1 MSLTSYLAA
10 PPRDYKMITPSGVR
24 GKLRAVI
31 GQCKENVAYF
41 RRLLKIIFLRLCMFF
56 HVEFLCAWVSY

>member
-10 PPRDYKMITPSGVR
+10 PPRDYKMIAPSGVR

-31 GQCKENVAYF
+31 SQCKENVAYF
-41 RRLLKIIFLRLCMFF
+41 QLL
-56 HVEFLCAWVSY
+56 

>member
-10 PPRDYKMITPSGVR
+10 PPRDYEMITPSGVR

-31 GQCKENVAYF
+31 GQCKKCCLFSAAAEDDNSWALHVFSCGVF
-41 RRLLKIIFLRLCMFF
+41 RRLG
-56 HVEFLCAWVSY
+56 